1 MNNAEIKKIVLLK
14 NDIEVYRLRLGELN
28 RFLRTYSNLFVNDDS
43 KEAIRRIMC
52 YTSDLTDNIQRNK
65 TQIEDI
71 SNKIECKHEILVDDI
86 LDYECPLCKRR
97 YRYNNLPETAKYVIN
112 VNDSEH
118 ECDVNN
124 IILNSFDEEEA
135 INELLEF
142 YASKQISNDI
152 KIRRLVK

>member
-86 LDYECPLCKRR
+86 LDY
-97 YRYNNLPETAKYVIN
+97 
-112 VNDSEH
+112 
-118 ECDVNN
+118 
-124 IILNSFDEEEA
+124 
-135 INELLEF
+135 
-142 YASKQISNDI
+142 
-152 KIRRLVK
+152 